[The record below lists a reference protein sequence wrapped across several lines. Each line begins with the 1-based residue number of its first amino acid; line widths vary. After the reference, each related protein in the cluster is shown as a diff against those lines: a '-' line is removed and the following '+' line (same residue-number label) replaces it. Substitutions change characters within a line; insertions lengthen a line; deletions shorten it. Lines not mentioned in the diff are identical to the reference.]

1 MGAPK
6 GAGTRHYVDPM
17 TKRSINVSLYL
28 NGIEDEALTRVAKRR
43 NCASKAECLRALI
56 LEADQDRKGQ

>member
-17 TKRSINVSLYL
+17 TKRSINRSVYL
-28 NGIEDEALTRVAKRR
+28 NGIEDEALSLVARR
-43 NCASKAECLRALI
+43 RSMNVSDTIRALI
-56 LEADQDRKGQ
+56 LEAAAQLKKGK